1 VGNQASSQMAAE
13 PLNATPALEMRGIS
27 KAFFGVPALK
37 NVDLTCSPGTV
48 HALVGEN
55 GAGKSTLM
63 AILAGVVAADAGV
76 VSLNG
81 RPLVMGD
88 SEGARRDGISVV
100 FQEFNLIPELT
111 VAANVWLNREPTSWG
126 FLATRRMRQD
136 TLALLDE
143 VGIDVDPATAV
154 GRLPVAQQQ
163 LVEVARALALRP
175 RILVMDEPTSALSTH
190 EQAHLLSLVRNLRA
204 RGITIL
210 YISHRL
216 EEIFEIADRITV
228 LKDGRQV
235 ATVETASVTHNEIV
249 RLMVGREIA
258 SDLYPARRNKQQL
271 GVAALAVRHLSW
283 TGVLDDVSLEVRRGE
298 IVGLA
303 GLVGSGR
310 TSLARAIFGIESQA
324 QGDISVAGRSVR
336 IRSPRTAVRAGL
348 AFLTEDRKYEG
359 LAMNRDGFENIS
371 AVHLPT
377 TAGLVR
383 RGAQRSQAVTLGA
396 KVRLAKNALQ
406 QAVRT
411 LSGGNQQKVVLAK
424 WLAVRSHVLI
434 LDEPTRGIDIGAKA
448 EIYAII
454 RQLAEEGLGILL
466 ISSELPE
473 ILGLS
478 DRILVMRRGR
488 IAAEFDGP
496 GATEEVIMRAAVSE
510 EQPS

>member
-1 VGNQASSQMAAE
+1 VGNQTSSQMAAE

-27 KAFFGVPALK
+27 KAFFGVPALRS
-37 NVDLTCSPGTV
+37 VDLTCNPGTV

-63 AILAGVVAADAGV
+63 AILAGVVVADAGV
-76 VSLNG
+76 ILLND
-81 RPLVMGD
+81 RPLRMGD

-126 FLATRRMRQD
+126 FVATRRMRQD
-136 TLALLDE
+136 TLALLNQ
-143 VGIDVDPATAV
+143 VGIDVDPATPV
-154 GRLPVAQQQ
+154 GRLTVAQRQ

-175 RILVMDEPTSALSTH
+175 RILVMDEPTSALSTQ

-204 RGITIL
+204 HGITIL

-216 EEIFEIADRITV
+216 EEVFEIADCITV
-228 LKDGRQV
+228 LKDGRPITT
-235 ATVETASVTHNEIV
+235 AETSSVTHNEIV
-249 RLMVGREIA
+249 RLMVGREVA
-258 SDLYPARRNKQQL
+258 SDLYPARRNEQL
-271 GVAALAVRHLSW
+271 RGPALAVRHLTWS
-283 TGVLDDVSLEVRRGE
+283 GVLHDISLEVERGE

-310 TSLARAIFGIESQA
+310 TSLARAIFGAEPEA
-324 QGDISVAGRSVR
+324 HGDVSVAGKPVR
-336 IRSPRTAVRAGL
+336 IRSPRAATRAGL
-348 AFLTEDRKYEG
+348 ALVTEDRKYEG
-359 LAMNRDGFENIS
+359 LAMNRDCVENIS

-383 RGAQRSQAVTLGA
+383 RSAQWSQAVTLST
-396 KVRLAKNALQ
+396 KVRLAKDALRR
-406 QAVRT
+406 AVRT

-424 WLAVRSHVLI
+424 WLAARSHVLI
-434 LDEPTRGIDIGAKA
+434 LDEPTRGIDIGAKT

-454 RQLAEEGLGILL
+454 RQLADEGLGILL

-488 IAAEFDGP
+488 IVGEFDSE
-496 GATEEVIMRAAVSE
+496 GATEEVIMRAAVAE
-510 EQPS
+510 ERPL